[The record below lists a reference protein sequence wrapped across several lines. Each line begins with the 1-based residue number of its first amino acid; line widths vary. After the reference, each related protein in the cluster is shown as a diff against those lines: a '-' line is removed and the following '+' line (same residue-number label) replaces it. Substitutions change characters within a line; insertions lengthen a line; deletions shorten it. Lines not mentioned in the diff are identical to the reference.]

1 MLVWSLEC
9 QHLCCQEQLTLTL
22 MQIFS
27 SINTYCVCVS
37 HFLIAE
43 SLICCMLAVRYSED
57 AWETVKQ
64 VRLNNPRAGA
74 HRCNIN

>member
-1 MLVWSLEC
+1 MLGRSLEC
-9 QHLCCQEQLTLTL
+9 HEHLYRREQRTLTLTL
-22 MQIFS
+22 TSS
-27 SINTYCVCVS
+27 SIVAYCAR
-37 HFLIAE
+37 HAFLIAGR
-43 SLICCMLAVRYSED
+43 LICCMLAACYSED